1 MEFAGYNTTINR
13 RRIALFKQ
21 VAAGNLVDPPTG
33 PVEEEWYGWRPMTF
47 DDVPCIGPAP
57 SVPNVVVAA
66 GHGMIGMAT
75 AMASGKLAAELASD
89 SEPHIDPAPYSL
101 ARFGN

>member
-1 MEFAGYNTTINR
+1 
-13 RRIALFKQ
+13 LFKQ
-21 VAAGNLVDPPTG
+21 VAAENLVDPPTG

-75 AMASGKLAAELASD
+75 AMASGRLAAELVSG
-89 SEPHIDPAPYSL
+89 SKPHLDPAPYSL